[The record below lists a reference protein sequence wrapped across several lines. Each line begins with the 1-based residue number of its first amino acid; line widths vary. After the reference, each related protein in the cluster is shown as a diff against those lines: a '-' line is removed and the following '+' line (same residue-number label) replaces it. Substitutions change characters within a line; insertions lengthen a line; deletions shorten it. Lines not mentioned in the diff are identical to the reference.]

1 MRNRRGGPRRG
12 RSLFSARAERSRPIA
27 LVASTAG
34 AARVAASAGA
44 SRVPE
49 FRLRPFS
56 LSRYA
61 SDPQAPLE
69 VVLCP
74 PGRSVEGDLGF
85 LREAHRTVL
94 WPPPAAEIWSAIA
107 GLRGSHEPP
116 PTAATASPRTRGRRA
131 ALLLEG
137 DVTLDRARRAASSG
151 SPPDWIV
158 ERVQRVR
165 ISRSGL
171 DALARLGVR
180 WSVLEPV
187 RVFAIAASDALIR
200 ARSRW
205 ARLLPPDVAVWPMTS
220 RPESRVPRPE

>member
-1 MRNRRGGPRRG
+1 MHRARLG
-12 RSLFSARAERSRPIA
+12 RVDRPLQIA
-27 LVASTAG
+27 LVARTAA
-34 AARVAASAGA
+34 AARAAAFTVAYQEAG
-44 SRVPE
+44 R
-49 FRLRPFS
+49 RLLPIS

-61 SDPQAPLE
+61 SDLQAPLQ

-74 PGRSVEGDLGF
+74 PGRSVEDDLAF
-85 LREAHRTVL
+85 LREARRIFL

-116 PTAATASPRTRGRRA
+116 PTAAAPSPRAARRRA

-151 SPPDWIV
+151 APRDWIV

-165 ISRSGL
+165 ISPKGL
-171 DALARLGVR
+171 GELRRLGVR

-187 RVFAIAASDALIR
+187 RVLAIAASNALIR
-200 ARSRW
+200 ARVRW
-205 ARLLPPDVAVWPMTS
+205 ARLLPPDVAAWPLTS
-220 RPESRVPRPE
+220 RPESRVPGPE